1 VLVQPGRARTD
12 RGAAQHCLE
21 SMEGRMPV
29 TLSGIIASTLGT
41 SAIGVAAQT
50 ALASLT
56 ILAGSTLGSLAL
68 SIGLSY
74 LSQSLFR
81 PSQPKPEDGQQSVR
95 QPTAPRSRHYGRVK
109 VSGPWVFAESE
120 AGNFH
125 KVIALGQGPVDAI
138 EEYWVDDTRVTLD
151 GSGNVQEQP
160 WGANSEHSA
169 QLRIE
174 SRLGASTETSY
185 GNLSSTF

>member
-1 VLVQPGRARTD
+1 SV
-12 RGAAQHCLE
+12 
-21 SMEGRMPV
+21 
-29 TLSGIIASTLGT
+29 
-41 SAIGVAAQT
+41 
-50 ALASLT
+50 
-56 ILAGSTLGSLAL
+56 
-68 SIGLSY
+68 GLSY

-125 KVIALGQGPVDAI
+125 KVIALGQGPIDAI

-151 GSGNVQEQP
+151 GSGTVQEQP
-160 WGANSEHSA
+160 WGANSDHSP

-185 GNLSSTF
+185 GNLSSTFSEWTTSHRGDGVASLYALQSAVRQENFLTFFP